1 MEPQSPRMITIPAE
15 VYVQI
20 IKRIETL
27 EEKFEGLEQFQTD
40 SFDLLHS
47 RLERLEQLPSEKPQR
62 KKMKLESSETLEEET
77 SSKSQF
83 SLWND
88 ARRLAMKQLC
98 EEGVT
103 AEERAAGLMTMRKGS
118 LLYEKTKIVHE
129 NMFKEKAE
137 KEKAE
142 AAAASST

>member
-1 MEPQSPRMITIPAE
+1 
-15 VYVQI
+15 
-20 IKRIETL
+20 
-27 EEKFEGLEQFQTD
+27 
-40 SFDLLHS
+40 
-47 RLERLEQLPSEKPQR
+47 
-62 KKMKLESSETLEEET
+62 
-77 SSKSQF
+77 
-83 SLWND
+83 
-88 ARRLAMKQLC
+88 MKQLC

-129 NMFKEKAE
+129 HMFKEKAE